1 MCPFRGYRMSLNIH
15 ERCKERLIEVIAE
28 QLGNIQVKNKMF
40 VERASC
46 IGVLAAESIL
56 PNSGDIKETLKDSIG
71 EIPIFEFVYESISRE
86 LAENIGYDSALP
98 LVKLT
103 DIEGYHDAVEVAT
116 RLVHEFDSLPWR
128 YTFSIEM
135 NSDMAKLVQENIG
148 VFEVSENMA
157 IRKSDEDFSS
167 TYSPMSG
174 IEERDKSISNRGL
187 LSLFTEHSWNASGA
201 FLQIKNNGFVGQY
214 GPAETHTQVI
224 EKLKSFCGLGIA
236 LRLFKINPT
245 YRSTPTKAKF
255 YIHKAERD
263 NWVMLGK
270 HELDYDVSD
279 TFHDLVIHD
288 LDGVLDTQ
296 DKKTSWVNGRLREM
310 GTVFSCE
317 NLSKTHKLLLACQW
331 LFESY
336 SGKNELLSF
345 VQTTVVIEI
354 LLGDKASS
362 EQVGLGALLRNRC
375 AYLIGVS
382 QTQRNEILD
391 DFQKIYDVRS
401 KIVHGGKS
409 RLNYIER
416 GLLGKLQ
423 WMCRRVIQEEV
434 KLLSEDEKKNT

>member
-1 MCPFRGYRMSLNIH
+1 MSLNIH
-15 ERCKERLIEVIAE
+15 QRCKERLIEVIAE
-28 QLGNIQVKNKMF
+28 HLGNVLVKNKIF
-40 VERASC
+40 IERASC
-46 IGVLAAESIL
+46 IGLLAAESIL
-56 PNSGDIKETLKDSIG
+56 PHSGDIKETLKDSIG
-71 EIPIFEFVYESISRE
+71 EIPIFDFVYESLSRE
-86 LAENIGYDSALP
+86 LAENIVYDSTLP

-103 DIEGYHDAVEVAT
+103 DIEGYQDVVEIAT
-116 RLVHEFDSLPWR
+116 RLVHEFDSLPWQ

-135 NSDMAKLVQENIG
+135 NSDMAKLLHENIG
-148 VFEVSENMA
+148 EYEVSENMT
-157 IRKSDEDFSS
+157 IRKSDADFSS
-167 TYSPMSG
+167 TYPPMSG

-187 LSLFTEHSWNASGA
+187 GLLSLFTEHSWNDSGA

-214 GPAETHTQVI
+214 GSAETHTQVI

-255 YIHKAERD
+255 YIHKAVHD
-263 NWVMLGK
+263 NWIILDK
-270 HELDYDVSD
+270 HELDYDISD

-296 DKKTSWVNGRLREM
+296 EKKTSRVNRRLREI
-310 GTVFSCE
+310 GTVFSCG

-345 VQTTVVIEI
+345 VQTTIVIEI

-416 GLLGKLQ
+416 GLLAKLQ

-434 KLLSEDEKKNT
+434 KLLSEDEKKDT